1 MGDVKS
7 QLFRNSSRPPRQS
20 ENVTLSITYIY
31 ITLQAHRNE
40 TFLFAFAV
48 TANLKRKTILNPGVT
63 DGSYCAV
70 TNVWASLSDRRPLPS
85 RLLPSSFYRPR
96 GK

>member
-48 TANLKRKTILNPGVT
+48 TANLKRNYLNPGVT
-63 DGSYCAV
+63 G
-70 TNVWASLSDRRPLPS
+70 WLLLRRHECLGIFIGPAT
-85 RLLPSSFYRPR
+85 FA
-96 GK
+96 

>member
-1 MGDVKS
+1 MPIFARSYRAKIGDVKS
-7 QLFRNSSRPPRQS
+7 QSFRNSSRPPRQS

-48 TANLKRKTILNPGVT
+48 TVNLKRGTILNPGVT
-63 DGSYCAV
+63 E
-70 TNVWASLSDRRPLPS
+70 WLLLRRHECLGIFIGPAT
-85 RLLPSSFYRPR
+85 FA
-96 GK
+96 